1 MRKLLLVLFFLCAE
15 ANAWQLNPSLALNN
29 PNTESCIA
37 STYKVGD
44 KIRSPIGSSSYSIIK
59 SLSGTSSRCQVQ
71 TNPILANVET
81 VIGVSP
87 QFQMEV
93 PDDYKAHPITDVD
106 KFNGSVLNAG
116 SGNDG
121 YKWLYVFIRQREISI
136 TPEAIIQATIDGAS
150 PFFKEAPVIK
160 NQEELII
167 NGMKAWRFE
176 MIGAAKKIFA
186 PSLTY
191 LCTMLE
197 GDNEYVFI
205 EAYTKTSNYEED
217 KQNMSSIAY
226 KVSGLK
232 STSKSQASIE
242 EAKGI
247 CKKLGFK
254 EKTEKFGI
262 CVLEHTK

>member
-1 MRKLLLVLFFLCAE
+1 MKKLLVAFLLLSAE
-15 ANAWQLNPSLALNN
+15 AKAWQLNASLVLNN
-29 PNTESCIA
+29 PNTESCIV

-44 KIRSPIGSSSYSIIK
+44 KLRSPIGSSSYSIIR
-59 SLSGTSSRCQVQ
+59 SLSGTSSRCQTQ
-71 TNPILANVET
+71 THPILANVET

-87 QFQMEV
+87 NFQMEV
-93 PDDYKAHPITDVD
+93 PDDYKAYPITDVD
-106 KFNGSVLNAG
+106 KFNGTVLNAG

-121 YKWLYVFIRQREISI
+121 YKWLYVFIRQRETSI
-136 TPEAIIQATIDGAS
+136 TPEAIIQATLDGAT
-150 PFFKEAPVIK
+150 PLFKEAPVIK

-167 NGMKAWRFE
+167 NGMRAWRFE
-176 MIGAAKKIFA
+176 MIGATKKIFA

-205 EAYTKTSNYEED
+205 QAYTKTSNYEED
-217 KQNMSSIAY
+217 KKNLSSLAY
-226 KVSGLK
+226 KVSGIK
-232 STSKSQASIE
+232 SNAKSEASIE

-247 CKKLGFK
+247 CKSLGLK